1 MIVRRLRTIL
11 IVIVFVELI
20 VAGSAIVSR
29 ARRPAPPRV
38 DTGKLD
44 ALTIADIDE
53 LTAKV
58 TDTNHPRDWKE
69 LAEALLGN
77 GYYMAAE
84 QCFRQSAD
92 LEPRNFHAIY
102 GRGFC
107 LERMGFTAEAVA
119 VLRQVTKYA
128 DPDLART
135 CWYQIGRCYL
145 RQEDPIRAEAAFR
158 RISDFPPAAYQLAK
172 LLLREGRAEEA
183 REIVETPL
191 AQAPNSLKFL
201 QLRMRIA
208 EALGNAELSA
218 ELHDREDRAQYQVV
232 LEYNQSFISMFAQR
246 YGLAKV
252 LAKAMRL
259 RSEGSLRDRHMV
271 LQRALQVIRAEE
283 LWQYRSVMLA
293 AAHVELGL
301 GHTDAAAKLVDEIET
316 FTQTGPDVRELR
328 AMIAETE
335 GRDER
340 AFELWQKVASQRP
353 SPEVYDALAAT
364 RSTISDARRERFVAF
379 ASLHRGIE
387 SYRSNNL
394 SEAVKQ
400 LEAIGESLPDHPARH
415 FYAGECHRLQGNI
428 QAAKVSYQRC
438 LDLNPNHGRS
448 LRRLRQLQK
457 GGEQTQDGER
467 SEKNDV

>member
-1 MIVRRLRTIL
+1 MRHLRTLLLVI
-11 IVIVFVELI
+11 IVVELS
-20 VAGSAIVSR
+20 VAGSVIFSR
-29 ARRPAPPRV
+29 ARRPAPPLV
-38 DTGKLD
+38 DTGRLD
-44 ALTIADIDE
+44 PLTIADIKE
-53 LTAKV
+53 LTTRVA
-58 TDTNHPRDWKE
+58 DTHHPRDWKE

-77 GYYMAAE
+77 GFYMAAE

-92 LEPRNFHAIY
+92 LEPRNFHALY

-119 VLRQVTKYA
+119 VLRQVTEQA

-145 RQEDPIRAEAAFR
+145 RQEDPVRAEAAFR
-158 RISDFPPAAYQLAK
+158 RIADFPPAAYQLAK

-183 REIVETPL
+183 REIVAAPL

-208 EALGNAELSA
+208 EALGDTVLAK

-252 LAKAMRL
+252 LAKAMQL
-259 RSEGSLRDRHMV
+259 RSAGSLRDRQV
-271 LQRALQVIRAEE
+271 VFQQALQVIRANQ

-293 AAHVELGL
+293 AAHVELGM
-301 GHTDAAAKLVDEIET
+301 GNTDAAARLADEIET
-316 FTQTGPDVRELR
+316 FTQTGPDVWELQ

-353 SPEVYDALAAT
+353 SPDVYEALAAT
-364 RSTISDARRERFVAF
+364 RSTISDGRRQRFVAL

-394 SEAVKQ
+394 SEAVKHF
-400 LEAIGESLPDHPARH
+400 EAIGESLPDHPARH
-415 FYAGECHRLQGNI
+415 FYAGECHRLQGDI

-438 LDLNPNHGRS
+438 LNLNPNHGRS
-448 LRRLRQLQK
+448 LRRLRLLQK
-457 GGEQTQDGER
+457 GFEQTQDGKR